1 MLRMDYQ
8 VELQY
13 EAQSQCDFV
22 LNICPARTRQQRVK
36 NETLNVVGATRSSTF
51 TDPATANRINRLS
64 TDGGLLTIRYR
75 ADVVID
81 HVIDDPAILA
91 EREMRSMPSEIVP
104 YILPSRYCPSD
115 KMRGLAVAMF
125 GNATPGYARVRSICE
140 WVTQHV
146 RFNPGASDAT
156 TCAMETFN
164 SRVGVCRDYAHLM
177 ISMCRALNIPARYV
191 TGADYG
197 ADPALGPSDFHA
209 YVEVFLGHRWYLFDP
224 SGMTP
229 VAGLI
234 RIGTGRD
241 AADVSFATLFG
252 NVRSLRPTVGIKLL
266 SCEGAETDCA
276 ASVKSAVSTAT
287 DSLYFYAVESVPPAT
302 AAPAISSA
310 PRPRPAPI
318 PGPWAMRPMSP
329 VFHAPHFA

>member
-1 MLRMDYQ
+1 MVRMDYQ

-13 EAQSQCDFV
+13 AAQNQCDFV
-22 LNICPARTRQQRVK
+22 FNICPARTRQQRVQ
-36 NETLNVVGATRSSTF
+36 NETLVVEGATRSSTF

-64 TDGGLLTIRYR
+64 SDGGLLTIRYR
-75 ADVVID
+75 AEVAIE
-81 HVIDDPAILA
+81 HVIENPATIA
-91 EREMRSMPSEIVP
+91 EREIRNMPSDVVP

-115 KMRGLAVAMF
+115 KMRGLALAMF
-125 GNATPGYARVRSICE
+125 GNATPGYARVQSICE

-197 ADPALGPSDFHA
+197 ADPAFGPSDFHA
-209 YVEVFLGHRWYLFDP
+209 YVEVFLGQRWYLFDA

-229 VAGLI
+229 VTGLI

-241 AADVSFATLFG
+241 AADVSFATMFG
-252 NVRSLRPTVGIKLL
+252 NVRSLRPVVGIQLL
-266 SCEGAETDCA
+266 SCEGAEIDCA
-276 ASVKSAVSTAT
+276 LSLQTAVSTAT
-287 DSLYFYAVESVPPAT
+287 DSLYFYAVECAPAAT
-302 AAPAISSA
+302 AESAISAAS
-310 PRPRPAPI
+310 RLRPA
-318 PGPWAMRPMSP
+318 PGPWAMRPASP
-329 VFHAPHFA
+329 VFHAPQFS